1 MFVIVTVFVFEFA
14 LAVIPTPPVNV
25 LYGLAHANSVV
36 KLVTV
41 LLNAVYN
48 ESLLADSLGNP
59 TFMTCIPEIA
69 MI

>member
-1 MFVIVTVFVFEFA
+1 MIVTVFVFEFA

-25 LYGLAHANSVV
+25 LYGLAHANSVE
-36 KLVTV
+36 KLVIV

-48 ESLLADSLGNP
+48 ESLPVDSFGSP
-59 TFMTCIPEIA
+59 TLMSCIPKIA